1 MWILILFLVAYF
13 SLAYIPFL
21 FRGKGGNIKPS
32 SFFYSPKE
40 VSEMVALLEDPKEA
54 GMMRLEL
61 IRKAKET
68 IDISYHTF
76 SEGVYSSLFVMEL
89 INAAERGVKIRFLND
104 GIVGGFSSSAKRTA
118 KALSSYSN
126 ITIALYEPFNLNPYS
141 WNNRLHDKYL
151 LVDGQR
157 LITGGRNISDKTFMP
172 VDFKGNVVFDRDILV
187 AGEKG
192 KGVIKEVEEY
202 IDMLWS
208 SPYVKKMKQHKRDER
223 YIGKLIEEGTRNKV
237 LHPEFFKHPDV
248 VHFFST
254 DGIHIVSNPIKR
266 GSKKPVIWNELLEL
280 MKTSDGDIII
290 QSPYIVLFDTQIKEL
305 MTLGKDITFYTNSS
319 DSTPNLPAFPHYLPK
334 RNNLDVFSDI
344 FEYVGKGSV
353 HTKTYV
359 IGDELSV
366 IASFN
371 LDPRSLHLDTETAYV
386 IRSKEF
392 NEYLRELYKE
402 LEKES
407 IHVLDGDMI
416 HPAGYKETVFV
427 KVKKCLLWLRSILF
441 LPMKPLV

>member
-1 MWILILFLVAYF
+1 MVLIILFLIAYIG
-13 SLAYIPFL
+13 LAYIPFL
-21 FRGKGGNIKPS
+21 FRGKGGDIKPS
-32 SFFYSPKE
+32 SFFCSPKE
-40 VSEMVALLEDPKEA
+40 ANEMVSLLENPQEA

-76 SEGVYSSLFVMEL
+76 SEGVYSSLFVNEL
-89 INAAERGVKIRFLND
+89 FNAAERGVRIRFLND
-104 GIVGGFSSSAKRTA
+104 GIVGGFRSSAKRTA
-118 KALSSYSN
+118 RALSSYEN
-126 ITIALYEPFNLNPYS
+126 ITVALYEPFNLNPYS

-172 VDFKGNVVFDRDILV
+172 DDFKGHVVFDRDILI
-187 AGEKG
+187 AGERG
-192 KGVIKEVEEY
+192 KGVIKEAEAY
-202 IDMLWS
+202 IDKLWS
-208 SPYVKKMKQHKRDER
+208 CPYVKKMKRHKRDER
-223 YIGKLIEEGTRNKV
+223 YIEKLKEEGKRNKI
-237 LHPEFFKHPDV
+237 LHPEFFKHPDE
-248 VHFFST
+248 VHFFSA
-254 DGIHIVSNPIKR
+254 DGIHIVSNPIGR

-280 MKTSDGDIII
+280 MRNSNGDIII
-290 QSPYIVLFDTQIKEL
+290 QSPYIVLFNSQIKEL
-305 MTLGKDITFYTNSS
+305 MALEKNITFYTNSS

-334 RNNLDVFSDI
+334 RDNLDVFSDI

-359 IGDELSV
+359 IGDDLSV

-386 IRSKEF
+386 IRSEEF
-392 NEYLRELYKE
+392 NKHLRSLYKE

-416 HPAGYKETVFV
+416 HPAGYKETVFA
-427 KVKKCLLWLRSILF
+427 KVKKGLLWIRSVLC